1 MIQHRGYQ
9 RASGPRQ
16 ALAFTATVI
25 GHVALGAALWFWAN
39 PIARPKPPDIFYI
52 SVDPLRPKPPPE
64 PVKPEVKPP
73 ETPQVAEAPKPVE
86 RPRRPTPVPVPHA
99 AAPPADSGP
108 PVHYFGQGVGAGSG
122 AVASG
127 LGAGNSGAGH
137 HPVSDYADR
146 VKARI
151 LANRVVP
158 PAVQKRRLE
167 CVVTYSVTIDRTGRM
182 IAHQIDPCPYAELN
196 AAAEAT
202 LVKSAP
208 FDPPDPG
215 TQQKVIFGSLPVHSE
230 VLLPPAQA
238 ER

>member
-108 PVHYFGQGVGAGSG
+108 PVHYFGQGAGAGSG
-122 AVASG
+122 AVVSG
-127 LGAGNSGAGH
+127 LGAGNDGTGH
-137 HPVSDYADR
+137 HAVSDYADK

-151 LANRVVP
+151 LANRAFP
-158 PAVQKRRLE
+158 ITLQMKGLE
-167 CVVTYSVTIDRTGRM
+167 CVVTYSVTVDRSGHV
-182 IAHQIDPCPYAELN
+182 IAHHIDPCPYAELN
-196 AAAEAT
+196 ALAEAAIE
-202 LVKSAP
+202 KAGP
-208 FDPPDPG
+208 FEPPENG
-215 TQQKVIFGSLPVHSE
+215 AEQRVVYGSLPFHLE
-230 VLLPPAQA
+230 IQRPGAQV
-238 ER
+238 RR